1 MNLCQCTDPTSQ
13 IPSLVTAPPVKKKKT
28 NKKQKNKTDLRGRVH
43 HGAPKNHVQDINF
56 HEF

>member
-13 IPSLVTAPPVKKKKT
+13 IPSLVTAPPVKKK
-28 NKKQKNKTDLRGRVH
+28 NKQTKNKTDLRERVH